1 MDTASPD
8 DADEG
13 SKNRMSSRGNAFLS
27 DSERDAVVELRHAM
41 HREPELS
48 NAEWK
53 TQERIR
59 ALLERFGLEGAKP
72 FHGTGLY
79 IDIEGTASGPKRSI
93 AVRGDIDA
101 LPIQETREDLPYR
114 SQVDGVM
121 HACGHDVHGSIALGT
136 ALAFHRMRNNFAGK
150 VRVLFQPAEEAE
162 PLGGRTVQDEK
173 LLDGFDR
180 AVGFHVSPRIPAGMY
195 GARQGAVTKS
205 ADQFKLTITG
215 KMAHGASP
223 HKGVDAITIA
233 AAFVNEVQKVV
244 SREMPFDD
252 GAVITIGTI
261 HGGEATNIICP
272 SVVMEGTIRTSSS
285 ERRAL
290 LSQRVREV
298 AEGVAAMHRGH
309 AECTIRT
316 GEPPVINDAEMVER
330 FRQLVHDTAG
340 SEAFS
345 NATESVGGS
354 DDFGFYAAC
363 VPSIY
368 FWFGNSEPANESGVH
383 TPTFGA
389 SDSLLIPTTELT
401 VRYVLDLLNS

>member
-1 MDTASPD
+1 M
-8 DADEG
+8 
-13 SKNRMSSRGNAFLS
+13 SKNSNGFLS
-27 DSERDAVVELRHAM
+27 DVERNAVIELRHAM

-59 ALLERFGLEGAKP
+59 VALQQFGLTGAKT
-72 FHGTGLY
+72 FHTTGLF
-79 IDIEGTASGPKRSI
+79 IDIEGAGSGPKRSI

-101 LPIQETREDLPYR
+101 LPIQETRADLPYR

-136 ALAFHRMRNNFAGK
+136 ALAFHRLRDNFAGK
-150 VRVLFQPAEEAE
+150 VRVFFQPAEEAE
-162 PLGGRTVQDEK
+162 PLGGRTIQDEG
-173 LLDGFDR
+173 LLDGFDK
-180 AVGFHVSPRIPAGMY
+180 AVGFHVSPDIPAGMF
-195 GARQGAVTKS
+195 GAREGAVTKS
-205 ADQFKLTITG
+205 ADQFKLTLTG

-223 HKGVDAITIA
+223 HKGVDAIAMA

-244 SREMPFDD
+244 SREMPADD
-252 GAVITIGTI
+252 AAVVTVGTI

-272 SVVMEGTIRTSSS
+272 SVVMEGTIRTRSP

-290 LSQRVREV
+290 LFQRVREV

-309 AECTIRT
+309 AECIIRM
-316 GEPPVINDAEMVER
+316 GEPVVVNDAEMVQR
-330 FRQLVHDTAG
+330 FRRAVH
-340 SEAFS
+340 
-345 NATESVGGS
+345 ESVGHDAFFNGKKEIAGS
-354 DDFGFYAAC
+354 DDFGFYSAC

-368 FWFGNSEPANESGVH
+368 FWMGTRAPGNESHVH

-389 SDSLLIPTTELT
+389 SDELIIPATELT
-401 VRYVLDLLNS
+401 VSYIFDLLSA

>member
-1 MDTASPD
+1 MSAR
-8 DADEG
+8 G
-13 SKNRMSSRGNAFLS
+13 SSRMSVGSNSFLPEA
-27 DSERDAVVELRHAM
+27 ERDAVIELRHTM

-59 ALLERFGLEGAKP
+59 GILDRFGLKDTKT
-72 FHGTGLY
+72 FHNTGLY
-79 IDIEGTASGPKRSI
+79 VDIEGTASGPKRSI

-101 LPIQETREDLPYR
+101 LPIQEARDDLPYR

-121 HACGHDVHGSIALGT
+121 HACGHDLHASIALGT
-136 ALAFHRMRNNFAGK
+136 ALAFHQLRDNFAGK
-150 VRVLFQPAEEAE
+150 VRVFFQPAEEAE
-162 PLGGRTVQDEK
+162 PLGGRTVSQDK

-180 AVGFHVSPRIPAGMY
+180 AVGFHVSPAIPAGTFA
-195 GARQGAVTKS
+195 AREGAVAKC
-205 ADQFKLTITG
+205 ADQFKVSITG

-223 HKGVDAITIA
+223 HEGVDAITIA
-233 AAFVNEVQKVV
+233 AAFVNEVQKVI
-244 SREMPFDD
+244 SREIAVED
-252 GAVITIGTI
+252 GAIVTVGTI

-272 SVVMEGTIRTSSS
+272 SVVMEGTIRTRSV

-298 AEGVAAMHRGH
+298 AEGVAAMHRGR
-309 AECTIRT
+309 AECIIRT
-316 GEPPVINDAEMVER
+316 GEPPVVNDAEMVKR

-340 SEAFS
+340 RDALIEIKGSA
-345 NATESVGGS
+345 GS

-368 FWFGNSEPANESGVH
+368 FLFGTRAPGDESQVH

-389 SDSLLIPTTELT
+389 SDDVIIPTTELT
-401 VRYVLDLLNS
+401 VRYILDLLSS

>member
-1 MDTASPD
+1 MNTRSN
-8 DADEG
+8 
-13 SKNRMSSRGNAFLS
+13 SFLS
-27 DSERDAVVELRHAM
+27 DAERDAVIELRHDM

-59 ALLERFGLEGAKP
+59 AALQRFGLVDAKT
-72 FHGTGLY
+72 FHNTGLY
-79 IDIEGTASGPKRSI
+79 VDIEGRASGPKRAV

-101 LPIQETREDLPYR
+101 LPIQETRDDLPFS
-114 SQVDGVM
+114 SQIKGVM

-136 ALAFHRMRNNFAGK
+136 ALALHRLRDNFAGK
-150 VRVLFQPAEEAE
+150 VRVFFQPAEEAE
-162 PLGGRTVQDEK
+162 PLGGRTVQEEK

-180 AVGFHVSPRIPAGMY
+180 AVGFHVSPGIPAGMF
-195 GARQGAVTKS
+195 GAQEGAVTKS

-223 HKGVDAITIA
+223 HNGIDAITIA

-244 SREMPFDD
+244 SREMPVDD
-252 GAVITIGTI
+252 GAVVTIGTI

-285 ERRAL
+285 DRRAL

-309 AECTIRT
+309 ADCVIRR
-316 GEPPVINDAEMVER
+316 GEPAVVNDAEMVKR

-340 SEAFS
+340 QGALLHERRPVA
-345 NATESVGGS
+345 GS
-354 DDFGFYAAC
+354 DDFGFYAEC

-368 FWFGNSEPANESGVH
+368 FWLGTRAPGNESFVH

-389 SDSLLIPTTELT
+389 SDELIVPTTELT
-401 VRYVLDLLNS
+401 VRYVFDLLNS